1 MAISTVAE
9 LKTAV
14 ANWLN
19 RSDLTSR
26 IPEFIS
32 LTEAQLNRLL
42 RTREMLVRST
52 ASASGQY
59 ISIPTDYLEMMNIEL
74 TSTSPPKRLI
84 YITSDR
90 SDDYR
95 EQQNNKTGTPSY
107 YTIEGDSI
115 QLLPTPDAT
124 YTLQLNYYKDIPALS
139 GLADSGNNWLLANH
153 PDIYLYGTLLQSAP
167 YLMDPQSVGTWGTL
181 YMQSMQELQ
190 SADEKSRFSGG
201 TLNMRPNISTHD

>member
-1 MAISTVAE
+1 MAISTKAE
-9 LKTAV
+9 LHTAV

-26 IPEFIS
+26 IPEFIA
-32 LTEAQLNRLL
+32 LAEASFNRNL

-52 ASASGQY
+52 ASVTGQY
-59 ISIPTDYLEMMNIEL
+59 VSIPTDYLEMMNIEL

-95 EQQNNKTGTPSY
+95 EQQKNKTGAPSY

-124 YTLQLNYYKDIPALS
+124 YTLQLNYYQDIPSLAA
-139 GLADSGNNWLLANH
+139 LADSANNWLLANH
-153 PDIYLYGTLLQSAP
+153 PDVYLYSTLMQASP
-167 YLMDPQSVGTWGTL
+167 YIMDPQSAQQWDGL
-181 YMQSMQELQ
+181 LARSMQELQ
-190 SADEKSRFSGG
+190 VSDDKSRYSGG
-201 TLNMRPNISTHD
+201 TLNMRPKYIYT

>member
-1 MAISTVAE
+1 MAISTKAE
-9 LKTAV
+9 LHTAV

-26 IPEFIS
+26 IPEFIALS
-32 LTEAQLNRLL
+32 EASFNRNL

-52 ASASGQY
+52 ASVTGQY
-59 ISIPTDYLEMMNIEL
+59 VSLPTDFLEMLNIEL
-74 TSTSPPKRLI
+74 TSTTPPKRLV

-95 EQQNNKTGTPSY
+95 EKENNKTGKPSY

-124 YTLQLNYYKDIPALS
+124 YTLQLNYYQDIPALAA
-139 GLADSGNNWLLANH
+139 LADSANNWLLANH
-153 PDIYLYGTLLQSAP
+153 PDVYLYSTLMQASP
-167 YLMDPQSVGTWGTL
+167 YIMDSQAAQQWDGL
-181 YMQSMQELQ
+181 LARSMQELQ
-190 SADEKSRFSGG
+190 VSDDKSRYSGG
-201 TLNMRPNISTHD
+201 TLNMRPKYIYT